1 MATLKDVAKLA
12 GVSIGTA
19 SSALNRHSGVKEST
33 RKKVLEAASLL
44 NYRPNGAA
52 RDLKTQKTDTIG
64 VFLHDLA
71 GPFYSELIR
80 GIQDVADEYE
90 YATIASRGG
99 KGRNTSWTRLFVEG
113 RVDGAIVLDPTVP
126 DEVIRST
133 VGPTLPI
140 VLLDRIL
147 DVPYCLHVAADHE
160 GGAYEVTKH
169 LLESGIRR
177 IAFVSGPSDSHDS
190 NLRFRGYKRSLEE
203 FGIELDHS
211 LIYRGD
217 FTEGSGALVA
227 RAMLSR
233 DDLPGGVFAAN
244 DEMAL
249 GFIHGCESSDI
260 IVPDQIAVVGFDDII
275 VASYVNPA
283 LTTVRQPMYE
293 LGVVAARNL
302 FRTIRG
308 EKDISPVILP
318 TQVIIR
324 DSSKGHVR
332 TFGSVHV

>member
-19 SSALNRHSGVKEST
+19 SSALNRYAGVKDST

-52 RDLKTQKTDTIG
+52 RDLKTQKTDTIA

-99 KGRNTSWTRLFVEG
+99 KGRNTTWTRLLLEG

-147 DVPYCLHVAADHE
+147 DTPYCLYVAADHE
-160 GGAYEVTKH
+160 GGAYQVTRH
-169 LLESGIRR
+169 LLETGMRR
-177 IAFVSGPSDSHDS
+177 VAFVSGPADSHDS
-190 NLRFRGYKRSLEE
+190 NLRFKGYQRALKE
-203 FGIELDHS
+203 FGIETDHG
-211 LIYRGD
+211 LIFHGD
-217 FTEGSGALVA
+217 FTERSGELVA
-227 RAMLSR
+227 RAMLSCNE
-233 DDLPGGVFAAN
+233 LPEGVFAAN

-249 GFIHGCESSDI
+249 GIIHGCESSEI
-260 IVPDQIAVVGFDDII
+260 RVPDQMAVVGFDDIT
-275 VASYVNPA
+275 VASYINPA

-293 LGVVAARNL
+293 LGGAAARNL
-302 FRTIRG
+302 FRAIRG
-308 EKDISPVILP
+308 DKDIPPVILP
-318 TQVIIR
+318 TQLILR
-324 DSSKGHVR
+324 DSSRFYARG
-332 TFGSVHV
+332 GGGE

>member
-19 SSALNRHSGVKEST
+19 SSALNRLSGVKEST
-33 RKKVLEAASLL
+33 RKKVFEAASLL
-44 NYRPNGAA
+44 NYRPNGVA

-90 YATIASRGG
+90 YATIATRGG
-99 KGRNTSWTRLFVEG
+99 RGTNTSWTRLFIEG
-113 RVDGAIVLDPTVP
+113 RVDGAIVLDPSVP

-147 DVPYCLHVAADHE
+147 DVPYCLYVAADHE

-169 LLESGIRR
+169 LLEIGIRR
-177 IAFVSGPSDSHDS
+177 VAFISGPSNSHDS
-190 NLRFRGYKRSLEE
+190 SLRFRGYQRALEE
-203 FGIELDHS
+203 YGIGLDHS

-233 DDLPGGVFAAN
+233 DHLPEGVFAAN

-249 GFIHGCESSDI
+249 GFMRGCDASNI
-260 IVPDQIAVVGFDDII
+260 VVPDQIAVVGFDDIT
-275 VASYVNPA
+275 VASYLHPS

-302 FRTIRG
+302 FRTIKG

-318 TQVIIR
+318 TQLITR
-324 DSSKGHVR
+324 DSSKGHVG
-332 TFGSVHV
+332 TFRSVPV